1 MPSTISTALLIS
13 DALDAPRWPSQL
25 QPSRLTQI
33 PRADS
38 FREADIR
45 PSVELQ
51 ASDPQLLTGYRHA
64 EIGVTHGERRKD
76 ASSNVMSV
84 DTRNSTLRQPRLA
97 QPVKTG
103 LDILG
108 VLVDGHAFPTFNR
121 ESGVDP
127 QHLHGLFPGLL
138 KLSRLRTGK
147 R

>member
-1 MPSTISTALLIS
+1 MAVL
-13 DALDAPRWPSQL
+13 
-25 QPSRLTQI
+25 RLTLARSQHHSPVGQEHGRTI
-33 PRADS
+33 PL
-38 FREADIR
+38 ADIR